1 MQYALSVQHLAGR
14 SRPEKKFCPMRFLFL
29 TGNMGVGKSTVGRLL
44 AQRLGCP
51 FYDLDALIEASV
63 GKRIAQIFAEQGEA
77 GFREQ
82 ERHQLQQLV
91 RLQPGVVATGGG
103 VVLDPRNRALM
114 RQYGWVIYLHAH
126 PETLL
131 ARIGETATRP
141 LLHGADDP
149 LEAMKRI
156 AQQREPLY
164 READWVL
171 ETSDQTPDALV
182 DSLQRLMAPSP
193 ESPLRIQALACPIR
207 LAPGIRACLVSYLG
221 AIQPS
226 RVVILTHPVLQREG
240 AALLD
245 ALLREGIPATLL
257 ILPAGERLKTLR
269 RAARLYHALLE
280 AGADRASMLLVLGGG
295 VLGDLGGFV
304 AATYMRGIPFA
315 LIPTTLLA
323 QIDASIGGKVA
334 VDLPEGKNLVGAFH
348 QPRMVLIDPE
358 LLQSLPTRH
367 WRNGLAE
374 MFKYGVALDRGLW
387 RRLQSHLERQ
397 VIQARR
403 IRKSPAEWL
412 LPIARCVALKAQI
425 VAEDERDERGL
436 RALLNFGH
444 TVGHA
449 VEAALGYRQ
458 WLHGEAVAAGMCA
471 EAELGSL
478 LGITPREV
486 VTELRETL
494 RTAGLPTRL
503 PALPVESLL
512 RSMQHDKKRVG
523 TRLRVVLLSAIGQAQ
538 LVDEV
543 PLEAMREALARCGAQ

>member
-1 MQYALSVQHLAGR
+1 
-14 SRPEKKFCPMRFLFL
+14 
-29 TGNMGVGKSTVGRLL
+29 
-44 AQRLGCP
+44 
-51 FYDLDALIEASV
+51 
-63 GKRIAQIFAEQGEA
+63 
-77 GFREQ
+77 
-82 ERHQLQQLV
+82 
-91 RLQPGVVATGGG
+91 
-103 VVLDPRNRALM
+103 
-114 RQYGWVIYLHAH
+114 
-126 PETLL
+126 
-131 ARIGETATRP
+131 
-141 LLHGADDP
+141 
-149 LEAMKRI
+149 
-156 AQQREPLY
+156 
-164 READWVL
+164 
-171 ETSDQTPDALV
+171 
-182 DSLQRLMAPSP
+182 
-193 ESPLRIQALACPIR
+193 
-207 LAPGIRACLVSYLG
+207 
-221 AIQPS
+221 
-226 RVVILTHPVLQREG
+226 
-240 AALLD
+240 
-245 ALLREGIPATLL
+245 LL

-449 VEAALGYRQ
+449 VEAALDYRQ

-486 VTELRETL
+486 ATELRETL

-503 PALPVESLL
+503 PALPVES
-512 RSMQHDKKRVG
+512 
-523 TRLRVVLLSAIGQAQ
+523 
-538 LVDEV
+538 
-543 PLEAMREALARCGAQ
+543 

>member
-1 MQYALSVQHLAGR
+1 
-14 SRPEKKFCPMRFLFL
+14 
-29 TGNMGVGKSTVGRLL
+29 
-44 AQRLGCP
+44 
-51 FYDLDALIEASV
+51 
-63 GKRIAQIFAEQGEA
+63 
-77 GFREQ
+77 
-82 ERHQLQQLV
+82 
-91 RLQPGVVATGGG
+91 
-103 VVLDPRNRALM
+103 
-114 RQYGWVIYLHAH
+114 
-126 PETLL
+126 
-131 ARIGETATRP
+131 
-141 LLHGADDP
+141 
-149 LEAMKRI
+149 
-156 AQQREPLY
+156 
-164 READWVL
+164 
-171 ETSDQTPDALV
+171 
-182 DSLQRLMAPSP
+182 
-193 ESPLRIQALACPIR
+193 
-207 LAPGIRACLVSYLG
+207 
-221 AIQPS
+221 
-226 RVVILTHPVLQREG
+226 
-240 AALLD
+240 
-245 ALLREGIPATLL
+245 
-257 ILPAGERLKTLR
+257 LKTLR